1 MQQFLL
7 GIRGATEVVS
17 TRIPV
22 GARQEGPS
30 LVAVGSALIACWCKC
45 ETRALLSASQ
55 LGHVYGW

>member
-45 ETRALLSASQ
+45 ET
-55 LGHVYGW
+55 